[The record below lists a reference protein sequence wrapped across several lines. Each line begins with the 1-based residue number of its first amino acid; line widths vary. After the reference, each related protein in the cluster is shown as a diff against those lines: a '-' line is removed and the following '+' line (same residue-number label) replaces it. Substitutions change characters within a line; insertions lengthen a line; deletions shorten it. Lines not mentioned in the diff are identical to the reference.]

1 MVSYRKTLKEEQEE
15 LEQIAKILNS
25 SLVNK
30 EQKIQDYQNMIQKQ
44 NIQRV
49 IALSSLMLMT
59 TGCSTGLMMSSPF
72 SGNSEVIK
80 QSDESKEANEFPIQ
94 VNFQNQKA
102 KSAYD
107 RSEMNYYT
115 NASLK
120 NEMNENH
127 SNENHSNEK
136 HFKESAMIMPSSHS
150 STATSNAIMATAM
163 PSPSTV
169 QKIKANKVK
178 ATPMKKVTA
187 TSYQSPV
194 KPMVKAKAVTTQV
207 KPVDA
212 KSMIKQENKMAKKM
226 IKANVSQDAMPKE
239 QKNTKSAIAKAV
251 TPSATTQSKVVAKP
265 SSKEELQKAKDKLKQ
280 LDKKALIKKAN
291 KAIQAV
297 PTLP

>member
-1 MVSYRKTLKEEQEE
+1 MISYRKTLKEEQEE
-15 LEQIAKILNS
+15 LEYIAKILNS
-25 SLVNK
+25 NLVNK

-127 SNENHSNEK
+127 SNEK
-136 HFKESAMIMPSSHS
+136 HFRESAMIMPSSHS

-163 PSPSTV
+163 PSPSTS
-169 QKIKANKVK
+169 QKVK
-178 ATPMKKVTA
+178 TNKAKATTMKKVTA
-187 TSYQSPV
+187 TSYQATV
-194 KPMVKAKAVTTQV
+194 KPMVKAKAVTTPV
-207 KPVDA
+207 KSADA
-212 KSMIKQENKMAKKM
+212 KTMVKQENKMAKKM

-239 QKNTKSAIAKAV
+239 KKNTKSVIVKAI
-251 TPSATTQSKVVAKP
+251 TPSVTTQPKMIAKP

-280 LDKKALIKKAN
+280 LDKRALIKKAN
-291 KAIQAV
+291 KAVQAI
-297 PTLP
+297 PNLP

>member
-72 SGNSEVIK
+72 NGNSEVIK

-127 SNENHSNEK
+127 ANEK
-136 HFKESAMIMPSSHS
+136 HFRESAMTMPSSHS

-163 PSPSTV
+163 PSPSTAKKV
-169 QKIKANKVK
+169 KANKAN
-178 ATPMKKVTA
+178 ATQMKKVTA
-187 TSYQSPV
+187 TVYQAPV
-194 KPMVKAKAVTTQV
+194 KPMVKAKTVTTQV
-207 KPVDA
+207 KPADA
-212 KSMIKQENKMAKKM
+212 KAMVKQENKMAKQI
-226 IKANVSQDAMPKE
+226 IKANVAQDAMAKE
-239 QKNTKSAIAKAV
+239 QKNTKSVIVKAV
-251 TPSATTQSKVVAKP
+251 TPSVATQHKVIAKP

-291 KAIQAV
+291 KAVQAV

>member
-15 LEQIAKILNS
+15 LEYIAKILNS
-25 SLVNK
+25 NLVNK

-80 QSDESKEANEFPIQ
+80 QSDESKEANKFPIQ

-127 SNENHSNEK
+127 ANEK
-136 HFKESAMIMPSSHS
+136 HFRESAMIMPSSHS
-150 STATSNAIMATAM
+150 STATSNAIMATVM
-163 PSPSTV
+163 PSPSAEP
-169 QKIKANKVK
+169 KAKAVKAK
-178 ATPMKKVTA
+178 ATPMKKVNA
-187 TSYQSPV
+187 TIYQAPAKSI
-194 KPMVKAKAVTTQV
+194 VKAKAMTNPI
-207 KPVDA
+207 KSVDA
-212 KSMIKQENKMAKKM
+212 KTMIKQENKMAKKM
-226 IKANVSQDAMPKE
+226 IKANVSQDAMVKE
-239 QKNTKSAIAKAV
+239 QKNTKSVVVKAV
-251 TPSATTQSKVVAKP
+251 TPSVATQHKVIAKP
-265 SSKEELQKAKDKLKQ
+265 SSKEDLQKAKEKLKQ

-291 KAIQAV
+291 KAVQAV
-297 PTLP
+297 PNLP

>member
-25 SLVNK
+25 NLVNK

-72 SGNSEVIK
+72 NGNSEVIK

-127 SNENHSNEK
+127 ANEK
-136 HFKESAMIMPSSHS
+136 HFRESTMLAPVSHS

-169 QKIKANKVK
+169 KKVKANKAN
-178 ATPMKKVTA
+178 ATQVKKVNT
-187 TSYQSPV
+187 TTYQAPV
-194 KPMVKAKAVTTQV
+194 KSMVKAKAITTTV
-207 KPVDA
+207 KSSDA
-212 KSMIKQENKMAKKM
+212 MIKQESKMAKKM
-226 IKANVSQDAMPKE
+226 IKANVSQDAMVKE
-239 QKNTKSAIAKAV
+239 PKNTKSVIVKAV
-251 TPSATTQSKVVAKP
+251 TPSVATQHKAIAKP
-265 SSKEELQKAKDKLKQ
+265 SSKEELQKAKEKLKQ

-291 KAIQAV
+291 KAVQAV
-297 PTLP
+297 PNLP

>member
-72 SGNSEVIK
+72 NGNSEVIK

-127 SNENHSNEK
+127 ANEK
-136 HFKESAMIMPSSHS
+136 HFRESTMLAPVSHS

-163 PSPSTV
+163 PSSSSSEP
-169 QKIKANKVK
+169 KAKAVKAK
-178 ATPMKKVTA
+178 ATPMKKVNA
-187 TSYQSPV
+187 TVYQAPA
-194 KPMVKAKAVTTQV
+194 KPMVKAKAVTTPV
-207 KPVDA
+207 KPADA
-212 KSMIKQENKMAKKM
+212 KAMVKQESKMAKKM

-239 QKNTKSAIAKAV
+239 QKNTKPVVVKAV
-251 TPSATTQSKVVAKP
+251 TPSVTTQPKVIAKP

-291 KAIQAV
+291 KAVQAV
-297 PTLP
+297 PNLP

>member
-72 SGNSEVIK
+72 NGNSEVIK

-127 SNENHSNEK
+127 SNEK
-136 HFKESAMIMPSSHS
+136 HFRESAMIMPSSHS
-150 STATSNAIMATAM
+150 STVTSNAIMATAM
-163 PSPSTV
+163 PSPSAEPKT
-169 QKIKANKVK
+169 KAVKAK
-178 ATPMKKVTA
+178 ATPMKKVNA
-187 TSYQSPV
+187 TVYQAPV
-194 KPMVKAKAVTTQV
+194 KPMVKAKAMTTSV
-207 KPVDA
+207 KATDA
-212 KSMIKQENKMAKKM
+212 KTMVKQESKMAKKM
-226 IKANVSQDAMPKE
+226 IKANVSQDAMVKE
-239 QKNTKSAIAKAV
+239 QKNTKSVVVKAV
-251 TPSATTQSKVVAKP
+251 TPSVATQHKVIAKP
-265 SSKEELQKAKDKLKQ
+265 SSKEELQKAKEKLKQ

-291 KAIQAV
+291 KAVQAV
-297 PTLP
+297 PNLP

>member
-72 SGNSEVIK
+72 NGNSEVIK

-127 SNENHSNEK
+127 ANEK
-136 HFKESAMIMPSSHS
+136 HFRESTMLAPVSHS

-163 PSPSTV
+163 PSPSTA
-169 QKIKANKVK
+169 QKVKANKVK
-178 ATPMKKVTA
+178 ATTMKKVTA
-187 TSYQSPV
+187 TSYQEPV
-194 KPMVKAKAVTTQV
+194 KPMVKAKAVTTPV
-207 KPVDA
+207 KPADA
-212 KSMIKQENKMAKKM
+212 KAMVKQESKMAKKM
-226 IKANVSQDAMPKE
+226 IKSNVSQDAMPKE
-239 QKNTKSAIAKAV
+239 QKNTKSVIVKAV
-251 TPSATTQSKVVAKP
+251 THSVTTQPKVIAKS

-291 KAIQAV
+291 KAVQAV

>member
-15 LEQIAKILNS
+15 LEYIAKILNS
-25 SLVNK
+25 NLVNK

-127 SNENHSNEK
+127 ANEK
-136 HFKESAMIMPSSHS
+136 HFRESTMLAPVSHS
-150 STATSNAIMATAM
+150 STTTSNAIMATAI
-163 PSPSTV
+163 PSPSAEP
-169 QKIKANKVK
+169 KAKAVKAK
-178 ATPMKKVTA
+178 ATPMKKVNA
-187 TSYQSPV
+187 TVYQAPA
-194 KPMVKAKAVTTQV
+194 KMVKAKAVTTPV
-207 KPVDA
+207 KPADA
-212 KSMIKQENKMAKKM
+212 KAMVKQESKMAKKM
-226 IKANVSQDAMPKE
+226 IKANVSQDAMVKE
-239 QKNTKSAIAKAV
+239 QKNTKSVVVKTV
-251 TPSATTQSKVVAKP
+251 TPSVMAQPKVITKP

-291 KAIQAV
+291 KAVQAV
-297 PTLP
+297 PNLP

>member
-94 VNFQNQKA
+94 INFQNQKA

-127 SNENHSNEK
+127 SNEK
-136 HFKESAMIMPSSHS
+136 HFRESAMIMPSSHS
-150 STATSNAIMATAM
+150 STATSNTIMSTAM
-163 PSPSTV
+163 PSSTTKKV
-169 QKIKANKVK
+169 KANKVK
-178 ATPMKKVTA
+178 AIPMKKVTA
-187 TSYQSPV
+187 TSYQAPV
-194 KPMVKAKAVTTQV
+194 KPMVKAKAVTTPV
-207 KPVDA
+207 KPADA
-212 KSMIKQENKMAKKM
+212 KAMVKQESKMA
-226 IKANVSQDAMPKE
+226 
-239 QKNTKSAIAKAV
+239 
-251 TPSATTQSKVVAKP
+251 
-265 SSKEELQKAKDKLKQ
+265 
-280 LDKKALIKKAN
+280 
-291 KAIQAV
+291 
-297 PTLP
+297 

>member
-72 SGNSEVIK
+72 NGNSEVIK
-80 QSDESKEANEFPIQ
+80 QSDESNEANEFPIQ

-127 SNENHSNEK
+127 LTEK
-136 HFKESAMIMPSSHS
+136 HFRESAMIMPSSHS

-163 PSPSTV
+163 PSPSTAKKV
-169 QKIKANKVK
+169 KANKAK

-187 TSYQSPV
+187 TSYQVPV
-194 KPMVKAKAVTTQV
+194 KPMVKAKTMTDPV
-207 KPVDA
+207 KSVDA
-212 KSMIKQENKMAKKM
+212 KTMIKQESKMAKKM
-226 IKANVSQDAMPKE
+226 IKANVAQDAMAKE
-239 QKNTKSAIAKAV
+239 QKNTKSVIVKAV
-251 TPSATTQSKVVAKP
+251 TPSVTAQPRVITKYSA
-265 SSKEELQKAKDKLKQ
+265 KEELQKAKDKLKQ

>member
-127 SNENHSNEK
+127 ANEK
-136 HFKESAMIMPSSHS
+136 HFRESAMIMPSSHS
-150 STATSNAIMATAM
+150 STVTSNAIMATAM
-163 PSPSTV
+163 PSPSAEP
-169 QKIKANKVK
+169 KAKAIKAK

-187 TSYQSPV
+187 TSYRAPV
-194 KPMVKAKAVTTQV
+194 KPMVKAKTMTTTV
-207 KPVDA
+207 KSSDA
-212 KSMIKQENKMAKKM
+212 MIKQESKMAKKM
-226 IKANVSQDAMPKE
+226 IKANVSQDAMVKE
-239 QKNTKSAIAKAV
+239 QKNTKSVIVKAV
-251 TPSATTQSKVVAKP
+251 TPSVATQYKAIAKP
-265 SSKEELQKAKDKLKQ
+265 SSKEELQKAKEKLKQ
-280 LDKKALIKKAN
+280 LDKKALIKKVN

-297 PTLP
+297 PNLP

>member
-1 MVSYRKTLKEEQEE
+1 MVSYRKTLKEEREE
-15 LEQIAKILNS
+15 LEYIAKILNS
-25 SLVNK
+25 NLVNK

-72 SGNSEVIK
+72 NGNSEVIK

-127 SNENHSNEK
+127 ANEK
-136 HFKESAMIMPSSHS
+136 HFRESAMLAPVSHS
-150 STATSNAIMATAM
+150 STATSNAIMTTAM
-163 PSPSTV
+163 PSPSAEPKV
-169 QKIKANKVK
+169 KAVKVK
-178 ATPMKKVTA
+178 ATPMKKVNA
-187 TSYQSPV
+187 TTYQAPV
-194 KPMVKAKAVTTQV
+194 KSMVKAKAVTTPV
-207 KPVDA
+207 KSVDA
-212 KSMIKQENKMAKKM
+212 KIMIKQENKMAKKM
-226 IKANVSQDAMPKE
+226 IKANVAQDAMVKE
-239 QKNTKSAIAKAV
+239 QKNTKAVIVKAV
-251 TPSATTQSKVVAKP
+251 TPSFATQPKAIAKP

-291 KAIQAV
+291 KAVQAV
-297 PTLP
+297 PNLP

>member
-72 SGNSEVIK
+72 NGNSEVIK

-127 SNENHSNEK
+127 SNEK
-136 HFKESAMIMPSSHS
+136 HFRESAILAPISHS

-163 PSPSTV
+163 PSPSTA
-169 QKIKANKVK
+169 QKVKANKVK
-178 ATPMKKVTA
+178 ATTMKKVTA
-187 TSYQSPV
+187 TSYQEPV

-207 KPVDA
+207 KPA
-212 KSMIKQENKMAKKM
+212 IIKQESKMAKKM
-226 IKANVSQDAMPKE
+226 IKANVSQDAIPKE
-239 QKNTKSAIAKAV
+239 QKNTKSVIVKAV
-251 TPSATTQSKVVAKP
+251 TPSVATQHKAIAKP
-265 SSKEELQKAKDKLKQ
+265 SSKEELQKAKEKLKQ

-291 KAIQAV
+291 KAVQAV
-297 PTLP
+297 PTLT

>member
-25 SLVNK
+25 NLVNK

-72 SGNSEVIK
+72 NGNSEVIK

-127 SNENHSNEK
+127 ANEK
-136 HFKESAMIMPSSHS
+136 HFRESTMLAPVSHS

-163 PSPSTV
+163 PSPSAEP
-169 QKIKANKVK
+169 KSKAVKAK
-178 ATPMKKVTA
+178 ATPMKKVNT
-187 TSYQSPV
+187 TTYQAPV
-194 KPMVKAKAVTTQV
+194 KSMVKAKSITTTV
-207 KPVDA
+207 KSSDA
-212 KSMIKQENKMAKKM
+212 MIKQESKMAKKM
-226 IKANVSQDAMPKE
+226 IKANVSQDAMVKE
-239 QKNTKSAIAKAV
+239 PKNTKSVIVKAV
-251 TPSATTQSKVVAKP
+251 TPSVATQHKAIAKP
-265 SSKEELQKAKDKLKQ
+265 SSKEELQKAKEKLKQ

-291 KAIQAV
+291 KAVQAV
-297 PTLP
+297 PNLP